1 MCVGNI
7 IMPRLAMP
15 RGAHKA
21 IKPHNPFVGVGGEEG
36 QQQVASRN
44 LQNDSLFGSALSTI
58 LRIMLGIRFA
68 TTLINYL
75 RAGNKPTG
83 IGKIMAKIE
92 SRHAVLPGREGE
104 PERSRSLYAAGNPK
118 IISRQAGKSHIARL
132 FA

>member
-1 MCVGNI
+1 
-7 IMPRLAMP
+7 MP

-21 IKPHNPFVGVGGEEG
+21 IKPHNPFVGIREPE
-36 QQQVASRN
+36 QVASRN

-75 RAGNKPTG
+75 RAGNKPKG

-92 SRHAVLPGREGE
+92 SRHAEEAAG
-104 PERSRSLYAAGNPK
+104 RSRDLSLCSWQPQDDLSTSWQIAYSSTIRIIGLIVAIYAF
-118 IISRQAGKSHIARL
+118 Q
-132 FA
+132 

>member
-1 MCVGNI
+1 
-7 IMPRLAMP
+7 MP

-21 IKPHNPFVGVGGEEG
+21 IKPHNPFVGIRGPE
-36 QQQVASRN
+36 QLQHQQVASRN

-75 RAGNKPTG
+75 RAGNKPKG

-92 SRHAVLPGREGE
+92 SRHAEEGAGR
-104 PERSRSLYAAGNPK
+104 SWDLSAAGNPK
-118 IISRQAGKSHIARL
+118 MISRQAGKSHIARL